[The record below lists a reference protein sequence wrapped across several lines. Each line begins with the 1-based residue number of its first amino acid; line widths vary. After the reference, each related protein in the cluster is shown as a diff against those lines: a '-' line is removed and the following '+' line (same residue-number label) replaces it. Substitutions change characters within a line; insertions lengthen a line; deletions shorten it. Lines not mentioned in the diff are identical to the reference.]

1 MPDGP
6 RLVIRIV
13 ARGSLNR
20 FKLQQE
26 RCQASLSSIAA
37 ARAPSSAPTKP
48 QQYAPRPATAR
59 PSAPAP
65 AVRFSDDTARL
76 QKMHAVR
83 NSAVGLQIKA
93 VIELLYRT
101 RKALTAKQIND
112 ATYVDIAGNSAV
124 FESLRNNPKVHF
136 DGRCLFSYK
145 PTHGVTGKDEL
156 LALIRRFCDGIT
168 VKEVE
173 DAYPSVLDDL
183 QALKSSGDIYLL
195 SGEQD
200 IVFPNDPRSRLELD
214 IELKK
219 LFYEIKLP
227 KDMLDIEKD
236 LRRNGEKPV
245 TDTAK
250 RRAAARIFGKPSKPK
265 KSRKKQRGLTSRTR
279 ITNVHLPGL
288 FDLPMDTKDFI

>member
-1 MPDGP
+1 MDLNE
-6 RLVIRIV
+6 R
-13 ARGSLNR
+13 LNR

-37 ARAPSSAPTKP
+37 TRTPSSAPTKP
-48 QQYAPRPATAR
+48 QQYAPR

-76 QKMHAVR
+76 QKMH
-83 NSAVGLQIKA
+83 
-93 VIELLYRT
+93 VINE
-101 RKALTAKQIND
+101 
-112 ATYVDIAGNSAV
+112 ATYVDIAGNIAV
-124 FESLRNNPKVHF
+124 FENLRTNPKVHF

-200 IVFPNDPRSRLELD
+200 IVFPNDPKSRVELD
-214 IELKK
+214 TELKK

-250 RRAAARIFGKPSKPK
+250 RRAAAEIFGKPSKPK
-265 KSRKKQRGLTSRTR
+265 KARKKQRGITSRTR

-288 FDLPMDTKDFI
+288 LELPMDTKDFM